1 MMRMGVVGSTFAAT
15 WMITASAW
23 AQSGQIQGRL
33 VDEQTGAL
41 PGAQVSAIDE
51 EKGLIARQVT
61 SGADGFFNLVALL
74 RGRYTIRAEL
84 SGFKTLERTGL
95 VLDPNQV
102 LDLGDVKLAVGALT
116 ETVDVVAE
124 TPVVEVATS
133 QKSYTI
139 SDTQVR
145 ELSLNGRDFTSLLKT
160 LPGVATN
167 DTGFRLAFNSTEGFM
182 VNGLRQS
189 MNNVMLDGT
198 PNTDTGAN
206 DGQYTQL
213 SLDAVGEFKLQNSA
227 FNAEFGRNAGVLIT
241 STTRSGGRQFRGTLY
256 GFRRDGKWDSV
267 PFDSLTGAKVPLDYK
282 QIGGN
287 VGGWVPV
294 PGISNATNKKVF
306 FFFNHE
312 STRAERPVSSF
323 LDVFHPDLLTGDF
336 RRLLRFNANGT
347 PVNLAGTSLNVGTVF
362 RPGTIA
368 RDAADAIT
376 GGTPYTNN
384 IVPQAEWNRNA
395 RGFLN
400 VLRQIYGQVDMT
412 RAVEVPNSPE
422 FLRVPY
428 DVLYDFRKDQEVVR
442 IDYHQSSSTSMFFRA
457 VTDAQHEGNPR
468 GIFSTQTFPVI
479 PMFRE
484 KPGQSYSY
492 NLYNV
497 ISPKITN
504 ELIVGVTNLDQ
515 VVDKD
520 ANLSADAY
528 DRDRLGFQVGDLY
541 PTGAHGGPV
550 NIANK
555 FPNFN
560 CAANFPGATSGPC
573 SFQPFPLTWRSEA
586 PEIAITDNV
595 TWTRGGHTFKTG
607 LFFNMAFKAQQPSWD
622 MGTFNFQPSAQM
634 VDNTNYGLANLLLGN
649 YQTYMQSDGI
659 YYGDFR
665 YKGIEGYAQD
675 TWRPTSRVT
684 LDYGLRVGYLGPTYT
699 TGEFLQNYF
708 VKEAYDPSQA
718 VAIFTGSGGLRGS
731 IVPGS
736 GNFFNGMVEE
746 NSSGLPEGAIDATVD
761 FAPRGGVSWDVTG
774 DGRTAV
780 RGGFGIF
787 HERYRQN
794 NLNFDGLGNPPLS
807 YTPRLFGGNVD
818 QISPALVNSGVR
830 FPVTAVGASRTGHPP
845 RTYSWYAGVQ
855 RQLPW
860 KLAVDMA
867 YVGNRGTRFA
877 YIRNI
882 NQLPLGYTIA
892 NPPPNNTP
900 DAIRPYRGYT
910 NVNIIEFGAES
921 EYHGLQTRLTR
932 RFGDRFTANVGYT
945 LARALDHVDADNNS
959 IGYSLDLEREW
970 GPSGLDRLHQL
981 TIDYVYHLPDAGTKW
996 FNNAAGRGILDGWQI
1011 AGISRFWSGQ
1021 PLTITSNG
1029 NPGTT
1034 GTGVRADYVGG
1045 EIYPAEQ
1052 TRLQWF
1058 NPLAFGRPADGT
1070 LGSTPKGF
1078 LRGPGINQ
1086 WDISLFKNT
1095 RVGNRVTVQFRLET
1109 FNTFNTVQANLISTG
1124 VNVPNAGQPVT
1135 NATRGTLGQV
1145 TSFRDPRQ
1153 IQAGLKVY
1161 F

>member
-1 MMRMGVVGSTFAAT
+1 MARIKILGAAFAIT
-15 WMITASAW
+15 WLMASSASA
-23 AQSGQIQGRL
+23 QSAQIQGKL
-33 VDEQTGAL
+33 LDEQGGAL
-41 PGAQVSAIDE
+41 PGARILALDE
-51 EKGLIARQVT
+51 EKGIIAREVT
-61 SGADGFFNLVALL
+61 SSGDGFFNLVALL
-74 RGRYTIRAEL
+74 RGRYTVRAEL
-84 SGFKTLERTGL
+84 SGFKTLERRGL
-95 VLDPNQV
+95 VLDPGQV
-102 LDLGDVKLAVGALT
+102 LDVGEVRLAVGAVS
-116 ETVDVVAE
+116 ETVDVIAAS
-124 TPVVEVATS
+124 PVVEIGTS
-133 QKSYTI
+133 QKSYVI

-241 STTRSGGRQFRGTLY
+241 STTRSGGQQFHGTLY
-256 GFRRDGKWDSV
+256 GFRRDGKWDAV

-287 VGGWVPV
+287 IGGWVPV
-294 PGISNATNKKVF
+294 PGVSNASNKKIF

-312 STRAERPVSSF
+312 STRAERPLNAF
-323 LDVFHPDLLTGDF
+323 LDVIHPDLLTGDF
-336 RRLLRFNANGT
+336 RRLLRFNADGS

-362 RPGTIA
+362 RPGTIT
-368 RDAADAIT
+368 RNAADAIT
-376 GGTPYTNN
+376 GGTPYESNT
-384 IVPQAEWNRNA
+384 VPRAEWNRNA
-395 RGFLN
+395 AGFLN
-400 VLRQIYGQVDMT
+400 VLRQIYGQVDLS
-412 RAVEVPNSPE
+412 RAVQVPNSPE

-428 DVLYDFRKDQEVVR
+428 DVLYNFRKDQEVVR
-442 IDYHQSSSTSMFFRA
+442 VDYHLSTSTSMFFRA

-484 KPGQSYSY
+484 KPGQSYSF

-504 ELIVGVTNLDQ
+504 EVIVGLTNLDQ
-515 VVDKD
+515 VVDKEESL
-520 ANLSADAY
+520 AAEAY
-528 DRDRLGFQVGDLY
+528 DRDRLGFQIGDLY
-541 PTGAHGGPV
+541 PTGAQGGPV

-560 CAANFPGATSGPC
+560 CGGNC
-573 SFQPFPLTWRSEA
+573 SFQPFPLTWKSEA
-586 PEIAITDNV
+586 PEIAITDNL
-595 TWTRGGHTFKTG
+595 TWLQGEHTFKTG
-607 LFFNMAFKAQQPSWD
+607 VFFNIAYKAQQPSWD

-634 VDNTNYGLANLLLGN
+634 LNSTNNGLANLLLGN
-649 YQTYMQSDGI
+649 YQTYTQSNGI

-665 YKGIEGYAQD
+665 YVGVEGYGQD
-675 TWRPTSRVT
+675 TWRPTPRLT
-684 LDYGLRVGYLGPTYT
+684 LDYGLRVAYLGPTYT

-708 VKEAYDPSQA
+708 VPDAYDPSKA
-718 VAIFTGSGGLRGS
+718 VSIFTGSGVLRGS
-731 IVPGS
+731 IIPGS
-736 GNFFNGMVEE
+736 GNFFNGMIEE
-746 NSSGLPEGAIDATVD
+746 GTAGFPKGAIDHTID
-761 FAPRGGVSWDVTG
+761 LAPRVGFSWDVAG
-774 DGRTAV
+774 DGKTAV
-780 RGGFGIF
+780 RAGYGVFY
-787 HERYRQN
+787 ERFRQN

-830 FPVTAVGASRTGHPP
+830 FPVTAVGASREGHPP

-860 KLAVDMA
+860 KLAIDAA
-867 YVGNRGTRFA
+867 YVGNRGTNFA
-877 YIRNI
+877 YVRNI

-900 DAIRPYRGYT
+900 DAVRPYRGYT
-910 NVNIIEFGAES
+910 NVNIIEFGAKS

-932 RFGDRFTANVGYT
+932 RFGERFTANVSYT
-945 LARALDHVDADNNS
+945 LAKAQDHVDTDTNAL
-959 IGYSLDLEREW
+959 GYYLDLEREW
-970 GPSGLDRLHQL
+970 GLSGFDRRHQV

-996 FNNAAGRGILDGWQI
+996 LNNAVGRGVLDGWQI

-1034 GTGVRADYVGG
+1034 GGGVRADYIGG
-1045 EIYPAEQ
+1045 EIYPAQQ

-1095 RVGNRVTVQFRLET
+1095 RVGDRVTVQLRLET
-1109 FNTFNTVQANLISTG
+1109 FNTFNKEQFNTVNTG

-1135 NATRGTLGQV
+1135 EATRGQLGQI

-1153 IQAGLKVY
+1153 IQAGLKIY

>member
-1 MMRMGVVGSTFAAT
+1 MARMGLLGRTFAAT
-15 WMITASAW
+15 WLIAATAW
-23 AQSGQIQGRL
+23 AQSAQIQGKL
-33 VDEQTGAL
+33 VDEQGGAL
-41 PGAQVSAIDE
+41 PGAQVVAVDE
-51 EKGLIARQVT
+51 DKGVVARQVT
-61 SGADGFFNLVALL
+61 TAGDGGFTLVALQ
-74 RGRYTIRAEL
+74 RGRYTVRAEIT
-84 SGFKTLERTGL
+84 GFKTLEQTGL
-95 VLDPNQV
+95 VLDPGQV
-102 LDLGDVKLAVGALT
+102 LDLGAVKLIVGALT
-116 ETVDVVAE
+116 ETLNVHAE
-124 TPVVEVATS
+124 TPVVEIGTS

-139 SDTQVR
+139 SDTQIR

-241 STTRSGGRQFRGTLY
+241 STTRSGGQQFRGTLY
-256 GFRRDGKWDSV
+256 GFKRDGKWDAA
-267 PFDSLTGAKVPLDYK
+267 PPDSLTGAKVPLDYK

-287 VGGWVPV
+287 IGGWVPV
-294 PGISNATNKKVF
+294 PGVSSASRKKIF

-312 STRAERPVSSF
+312 STRAEQPRNAF

-347 PVNLAGTSLNVGTVF
+347 PVNIANTNFNVGTVF
-362 RPGTIA
+362 RPGTIV
-368 RDAADAIT
+368 RNSADAII
-376 GGTPYTNN
+376 GGVPYENN
-384 IVPQAEWNRNA
+384 MVPQAEWNRNA
-395 RGFLN
+395 QGFLN
-400 VLRQIYGQVDMT
+400 VLRQIYGQVNLGS
-412 RAVEVPNSPE
+412 AQQVPNSPE

-428 DVLYDFRKDQEVVR
+428 DVLYNFKKDQEVVR
-442 IDYHQSSSTSMFFRA
+442 VDYQLSASTNMFFRA
-457 VTDAQHEGNPR
+457 VTDAQRELEPR
-468 GIFSTQTFPVI
+468 GIFSTQTFPVM

-497 ISPKITN
+497 VSPKITN
-504 ELIVGVTNLDQ
+504 ELIVGLTNLDQ

-520 ANLSADAY
+520 EDVPIGNY
-528 DRDRLGFQVGDLY
+528 DRDQLGFQMGDLY
-541 PTGAHGGPV
+541 PVGAQGGPV

-560 CAANFPGATSGPC
+560 CGTNC

-586 PEIAITDNV
+586 PELAITDNL
-595 TWTRGGHTFKTG
+595 TWQRGAHTWKMG
-607 LFFNMAFKAQQPSWD
+607 GFFNMAFKAQQPSWD
-622 MGTFNFQPSAQM
+622 MGTVNFGPSAQ
-634 VDNTNYGLANLLLGN
+634 VQNNTNYGLANLLLGN
-649 YQTYMQSDGI
+649 YQTYTQSDGI

-665 YKGIEGYAQD
+665 YVGVEGYAQD
-675 TWRPTSRVT
+675 TWRPSSRVT
-684 LDYGLRVGYLGPTYT
+684 LDYGLRVAYLGATYT
-699 TGEFLQNYF
+699 VGKFLQNYF
-708 VKEAYDPSQA
+708 VPDEYDQAQA
-718 VAIFTGSGGLRGS
+718 VSLVTASGLLRGS

-736 GNFFNGMVEE
+736 GNFFNGMIEE
-746 NSSGLPEGAIDATVD
+746 NSEGLPKGAIDGSINV
-761 FAPRGGVSWDVTG
+761 APRLGFAWDVTG
-774 DGRTAV
+774 NGQTAV
-780 RGGFGIF
+780 RGGFGVF
-787 HERYRQN
+787 HERFRQN

-818 QISPALVNSGVR
+818 NISPALVNAGVR
-830 FPVTAVGASRTGHPP
+830 FPVTAIGVAREGHPP
-845 RTYSWYAGVQ
+845 RTYSWYAGIQ

-860 KLAVDMA
+860 RLAIDA
-867 YVGNRGTRFA
+867 SYVGNRGTHYA
-877 YIRNI
+877 YLRNI

-910 NVNIIEFGAES
+910 AVNMIEFGAES
-921 EYHGLQTRLTR
+921 EYHGLQARLTR
-932 RFGDRFTANVGYT
+932 RFGQRFTANIGYT
-945 LARALDHVDADNNS
+945 LSKALDHVDTDTTA
-959 IGYSLDLEREW
+959 IGYYLDLEREW
-970 GPSGLDRLHQL
+970 GPSGLDRRHQV
-981 TIDYVYHLPDAGTKW
+981 TIDYVYELPDAGTKW
-996 FNNAAGRGILDGWQI
+996 FNNAFGRVVLNGWQLS
-1011 AGISRFWSGQ
+1011 GISRFWSGQ

-1034 GTGVRADYVGG
+1034 GAGVRADYLGG
-1045 EIYPAEQ
+1045 DIYPAEQ

-1095 RVGNRVTVQFRLET
+1095 RVGGRVNVQFRLET
-1109 FNTFNTVQANLISTG
+1109 FNTFNHVQFNTISTG
-1124 VNVPNAGQPVT
+1124 LSVPNAGQAVT
-1135 NATRGTLGQV
+1135 EATRGTLGQV
-1145 TSFRDPRQ
+1145 TSYRAPRQ
-1153 IQAGLKVY
+1153 IQAGLKLY

>member
-1 MMRMGVVGSTFAAT
+1 MARMTVLGGTFAAT
-15 WMITASAW
+15 WMIAATAW
-23 AQSGQIQGRL
+23 AQSAQIQGRL
-33 VDEQTGAL
+33 ADEQGGVL
-41 PGAQVSAIDE
+41 PGVQVSAIDE
-51 EKGLIARQVT
+51 EKGVIARQVT

-74 RGRYTIRAEL
+74 RGRYTVRAEI
-84 SGFKTLERTGL
+84 SGFKTLERRGL
-95 VLDPNQV
+95 VLDPGQV
-102 LDLGDVKLAVGALT
+102 LDLGEVKLAVGALT
-116 ETVDVVAE
+116 ETVDVMAAS
-124 TPVVEVATS
+124 PVVEIGTS

-241 STTRSGGRQFRGTLY
+241 STTRSGGQQFHGTLY
-256 GFRRDGKWDSV
+256 GFRRDGKWDAV

-287 VGGWVPV
+287 IGGWVPV
-294 PGISNATNKKVF
+294 PGLSNASNKKIF

-312 STRAERPVSSF
+312 STRAKRPLNSF
-323 LDVFHPDLLTGDF
+323 LDVVHPDLLTGDF
-336 RRLLRFNANGT
+336 RRLLRFNADGT
-347 PVNLAGTSLNVGTVF
+347 PVNLAGTNLNVGTVF
-362 RPGTIA
+362 KPGTII
-368 RDAADAIT
+368 RNPADAIT
-376 GGTPYTNN
+376 GGTPYENN
-384 IVPQAEWNRNA
+384 IVPQADWNRNA
-395 RGFLN
+395 QGFLN

-412 RAVEVPNSPE
+412 RAVQVPNSPE

-428 DVLYDFRKDQEVVR
+428 DVLYNFRKDQEVVR
-442 IDYHQSSSTSMFFRA
+442 IDYHLSTSTSMFFRA

-504 ELIVGVTNLDQ
+504 ELIVGITNLDQ
-515 VVDKD
+515 VVDKEQ
-520 ANLSADAY
+520 NLSADQY
-528 DRDRLGFQVGDLY
+528 DRDRLGFHIGDLY
-541 PTGAHGGPV
+541 PSGAQGGPV

-560 CAANFPGATSGPC
+560 CGGNC
-573 SFQPFPLTWRSEA
+573 SFQPFPLTWRSGA
-586 PEIAITDNV
+586 PEIAITDNM
-595 TWTRGGHTFKTG
+595 TWQRREHTYKTG
-607 LFFNMAFKAQQPSWD
+607 VFFNMAFKAQQPSWD
-622 MGTFNFQPSAQM
+622 MGTFNFSPSAQM
-634 VDNTNYGLANLLLGN
+634 LNNTNSGLANLLLGN
-649 YQTYMQSDGI
+649 YQTYTQSNGI

-665 YKGIEGYAQD
+665 YKGLEGYAQD
-675 TWRPTSRVT
+675 TWRPTPRVT
-684 LDYGLRVGYLGPTYT
+684 LDYGLRVAYLGATYT
-699 TGEFLQNYF
+699 TGKFLQNYF
-708 VKEAYDPSQA
+708 VPDVYDPSQG
-718 VAIFTGSGGLRGS
+718 VSIFTGSGVLRGS
-731 IVPGS
+731 IIPGS

-746 NSSGLPEGAIDATVD
+746 GAAGLPKGAIDPTID
-761 FAPRGGVSWDVTG
+761 LAPRGGFSWDVTG
-774 DGRTAV
+774 DGQTAV

-787 HERYRQN
+787 HERFRQN

-830 FPVTAVGASRTGHPP
+830 FPVTAVGASREGHPP

-860 KLAVDMA
+860 KLAIDAA
-867 YVGNRGTRFA
+867 YVGNRGTHFA
-877 YIRNI
+877 YVRNI

-910 NVNIIEFGAES
+910 AVNIIEFGAKS
-921 EYHGLQTRLTR
+921 EYHGLQARLTR
-932 RFGDRFTANVGYT
+932 RFGERFTANVAYT
-945 LARALDHVDADNNS
+945 LAKALDHVDTDTNA
-959 IGYSLDLEREW
+959 IGYYLDLDREW
-970 GPSGLDRLHQL
+970 GLSGLDRRHQV

-996 FNNAAGRGILDGWQI
+996 FNTTASRAVLDGWQI

-1021 PLTITSNG
+1021 PLTIMSNG

-1034 GTGVRADYVGG
+1034 GGGVRAEYLGG
-1045 EIYPAEQ
+1045 DIYPAEQ

-1058 NPLAFGRPADGT
+1058 NPLVFGRPADGT
-1070 LGSTPKGF
+1070 LGSTPKSF

-1109 FNTFNTVQANLISTG
+1109 FNTFNHEQFNGIATG

-1135 NATRGTLGQV
+1135 DATRGLLGQV

-1153 IQAGLKVY
+1153 IQVGLKLY

>member
-1 MMRMGVVGSTFAAT
+1 LARKAVLGATFAT
-15 WMITASAW
+15 VWMIAATAW
-23 AQSGQIQGRL
+23 AQSAQIQGKL
-33 VDEQTGAL
+33 VDEQGGIL

-51 EKGLIARQVT
+51 EKGVIARQVT
-61 SGADGFFNLVALL
+61 TAAGGFFNLVALL
-74 RGRYTIRAEL
+74 RGRYTLRAEL
-84 SGFKTLERTGL
+84 SGFKALERRGL

-102 LDLGDVKLAVGALT
+102 LDLGEVRLAVGALT
-116 ETVDVVAE
+116 ETVDVLAAS
-124 TPVVEVATS
+124 PVVEIGTS

-167 DTGFRLAFNSTEGFM
+167 DTGFRLAFNSTGGFM

-227 FNAEFGRNAGVLIT
+227 FNAEFGRNAGVLII
-241 STTRSGGRQFRGTLY
+241 STTRSGGQQFHGTLY
-256 GFRRDGKWDSV
+256 GFRRDGRWDAA
-267 PFDSLTGAKVPLDYK
+267 PHDSLTGAKVPLDYK

-287 VGGWVPV
+287 IGGWVPV
-294 PGISNATNKKVF
+294 PRVSTASNKKIF

-312 STRAERPVSSF
+312 STRAARPLSSF

-336 RRLLRFNANGT
+336 RRLLRVNANGT
-347 PVNLAGTSLNVGTVF
+347 PVNLTGTNLNVGTVF
-362 RPGTIA
+362 RPGTIT
-368 RDAADAIT
+368 RNAADAIT
-376 GGTPYTNN
+376 GGTPYENN
-384 IVPQAEWNRNA
+384 IVPQAEWNLNA
-395 RGFLN
+395 QGFLN

-412 RAVEVPNSPE
+412 RAVQVPNSPE

-428 DVLYDFRKDQEVVR
+428 DVLYNFRKDQELVR
-442 IDYHQSSSTSMFFRA
+442 IDYHLSTSTSMFFRA

-468 GIFSTQTFPVI
+468 GIFSTQTFPVL

-484 KPGQSYSY
+484 KPGQSYSF

-497 ISPKITN
+497 ISPKVTN
-504 ELIVGVTNLDQ
+504 EAIVGLTNLDQ
-515 VVDKD
+515 VVDKEE
-520 ANLSADAY
+520 NLAVDRY
-528 DRDRLGFQVGDLY
+528 DRDRLGFHVGDLY
-541 PTGAHGGPV
+541 PAGAHGGPV

-560 CAANFPGATSGPC
+560 CGGNCA
-573 SFQPFPLTWRSEA
+573 FQPFPLTWRSGA
-586 PEIAITDNV
+586 PEIAITDNL
-595 TWTRGGHTFKTG
+595 TWQRGGHIYKTG

-622 MGTFNFQPSAQM
+622 MGTFNFQPSAQ
-634 VDNTNYGLANLLLGN
+634 VVNNTNYGLANLLLGN
-649 YQTYMQSDGI
+649 YQTYTQSNGI

-665 YKGIEGYAQD
+665 YKGLEGYAQD
-675 TWRPTSRVT
+675 TWRPGSRVT
-684 LDYGLRVGYLGPTYT
+684 LDYGLRVAYLGATYT
-699 TGEFLQNYF
+699 TGKFLQNYF
-708 VKEAYDPSQA
+708 VPEAYDPSQA
-718 VAIFTGSGGLRGS
+718 VSIFTGAGVLRGS
-731 IVPGS
+731 IIPGS
-736 GNFFNGMVEE
+736 GNFFNGMIEE
-746 NSSGLPEGAIDATVD
+746 GSAGLPKGAIDPTINL
-761 FAPRGGVSWDVTG
+761 APRAGLSWDVAG

-780 RGGFGIF
+780 RAGFGVF
-787 HERYRQN
+787 YERYRQN

-830 FPVTAVGASRTGHPP
+830 FPVTAVGASRKGHPP

-855 RQLPW
+855 RQLPG
-860 KLAVDMA
+860 KFAIDAA
-867 YVGNRGTRFA
+867 YVGNRGTNFA

-882 NQLPLGYTIA
+882 DQLPLGYTIA
-892 NPPPNNTP
+892 NRPPNNTP

-910 NVNIIEFGAES
+910 AVNIIEFGAES
-921 EYHGLQTRLTR
+921 EYHGLQARLTR
-932 RFGDRFTANVGYT
+932 RFGDRFTANVAYT
-945 LARALDHVDADNNS
+945 LARALDHVDDDNNA
-959 IGYSLDLEREW
+959 IGYYLDLAREW
-970 GPSGLDRLHQL
+970 GPSGLDRRHQV
-981 TIDYVYHLPDAGTKW
+981 TIDYVYHLPDVGTRW
-996 FNNAAGRGILDGWQI
+996 VNNAVGRGVLDGWQI

-1034 GTGVRADYVGG
+1034 GGGVRADYVGG
-1045 EIYPAEQ
+1045 EIYPVRQ

-1095 RVGNRVTVQFRLET
+1095 RVGDRVTVQFRLET
-1109 FNTFNTVQANLISTG
+1109 FNTFNHVQFNGIGTG

-1135 NATRGTLGQV
+1135 DATRGQLGQV

>member
-1 MMRMGVVGSTFAAT
+1 MARIAVLAGTFTAA
-15 WMITASAW
+15 WMITATAW
-23 AQSGQIQGRL
+23 AQSAHIQGKL
-33 VDEQTGAL
+33 LDEQGGAL
-41 PGAQVSAIDE
+41 PGAQISAVDE
-51 EKGLIARQVT
+51 EKGIIARQAT
-61 SGADGFFNLVALL
+61 SGPDGFFHLVALL
-74 RGRYTIRAEL
+74 RGRYTIRAEI
-84 SGFKTLERTGL
+84 SGFKSLERRGL
-95 VLDPNQV
+95 VLDPGQV
-102 LDLGDVKLAVGALT
+102 LDLGEIKLAIGDLT
-116 ETVDVVAE
+116 ETIDVVAASPVIE
-124 TPVVEVATS
+124 TGTS
-133 QKSYTI
+133 QKSYVI

-145 ELSLNGRDFTSLLKT
+145 QLSLNGRDFTSLLKT

-241 STTRSGGRQFRGTLY
+241 STTRSGGRQFHGTVY
-256 GFRRDGKWDSV
+256 GFRRDGKWDAV

-282 QIGGN
+282 QLGGNIGG
-287 VGGWVPV
+287 WLPV
-294 PGISNATNKKVF
+294 PRISNASNKRIF

-312 STRAERPVSSF
+312 STRAERPLNAF

-336 RRLLRFNANGT
+336 RRLLRFNADGS
-347 PVNLAGTSLNVGTVF
+347 PVLIAGTNLNVGTVF
-362 RPGTIA
+362 MPGTII
-368 RDAADAIT
+368 RNAADAII
-376 GGTPYTNN
+376 GGTPYANN
-384 IVPQAEWNRNA
+384 MVPQSAWNRNA
-395 RGFLN
+395 NGFLN

-412 RAVEVPNSPE
+412 RAVQVPNSPE

-428 DVLYDFRKDQEVVR
+428 DVLYEFRKDQEVVR
-442 IDYHQSSSTSMFFRA
+442 IDYQMSPSTSMFFRA
-457 VTDAQHEGNPR
+457 VTDAQHESNAR
-468 GIFSTQTFPVI
+468 GIFSVQTFPVI

-504 ELIVGVTNLDQ
+504 EVIVGITNLDQ
-515 VVDKD
+515 IVDKED
-520 ANLSADAY
+520 GLSPDQY
-528 DRDRLGFQVGDLY
+528 DRERLGFQIGDLY
-541 PTGAHGGPV
+541 PTGAHDGPV

-560 CAANFPGATSGPC
+560 CGGNCA
-573 SFQPFPLTWRSEA
+573 FQPFPLTWKSEA
-586 PEIAITDNV
+586 PEIAITDNL
-595 TWTRGGHTFKTG
+595 TWLRGEHTYKTG
-607 LFFNMAFKAQQPSWD
+607 VFFNMAFKAQQPSWD

-634 VDNTNYGLANLLLGN
+634 LNNTNYGLANLLLGN
-649 YQTYMQSDGI
+649 YQTYTQSNGI

-665 YKGIEGYAQD
+665 YVGLEGYAQD

-684 LDYGLRVGYLGPTYT
+684 LDYGLRVAYIGPTYT
-699 TGEFLQNYF
+699 TGKFLQNYF
-708 VKEAYDPSQA
+708 VPDAYDPAQA
-718 VAIFTGSGGLRGS
+718 VSIFTGSGVLRGS
-731 IVPGS
+731 IIPGS
-736 GNFFNGMVEE
+736 GNFFNGMIEE
-746 NSSGLPEGAIDATVD
+746 GSAGLPKGAIDGTINL
-761 FAPRGGVSWDVTG
+761 APRVGFSWDVTG
-774 DGRTAV
+774 DGETAV
-780 RGGFGIF
+780 RGGFGVF
-787 HERYRQN
+787 HERFRQN

-830 FPVTAVGASRTGHPP
+830 FPAAAVGASREGHPP
-845 RTYSWYAGVQ
+845 RTYSWYVGLQ

-860 KLAVDMA
+860 KFAVDAA
-867 YVGNRGTRFA
+867 YVGNRGTHFA
-877 YIRNI
+877 YVRNI

-910 NVNIIEFGAES
+910 GVNIVEFGARS
-921 EYHGLQTRLTR
+921 DYHGLQTRLTR
-932 RFGDRFTANVGYT
+932 RFGERFTANVAYT
-945 LARALDHVDADNNS
+945 LARARDHVDTDTTG
-959 IGYSLDLEREW
+959 IGYYLDLEREW
-970 GPSGLDRLHQL
+970 GPSGLDRRHQV

-996 FNNAAGRGILDGWQI
+996 FNNTVGRVILDGWQV

-1034 GTGVRADYVGG
+1034 GGGVRADYIGG
-1045 EIYPAEQ
+1045 DLYPANR

-1058 NPLAFGRPADGT
+1058 NPFAFARPADGT

-1095 RVGNRVTVQFRLET
+1095 RVGDRVTVQFRLET
-1109 FNTFNTVQANLISTG
+1109 FNTFNHEQFNGIATG

-1135 NATRGTLGQV
+1135 EATRGLLGQV

-1153 IQAGLKVY
+1153 IQAGLKIY